1 MLTEVCAEFAYLW
14 VSTASED
21 HRRPGSFCPQNRCPQ
36 STQRKGRIET
46 LVRAFSHRF
55 LRWDRLTSLLRQAG
69 QRGSVVTPNARAT
82 LKIRLATAALNCFRI
97 VVTRTIAGLMIQRS
111 TVSNK
116 SVAPFGCRSEEPM
129 SHVLTACIIP
139 TLIRAGAMSQDRS
152 FDSCLWM
159 RRLQFTIKVS
169 KRSH

>member
-1 MLTEVCAEFAYLW
+1 MLTEVCTEFAYLW
-14 VSTASED
+14 VSRASGD
-21 HRRPGSFCPQNRCPQ
+21 HRRPRSFRPQNRCPQ
-36 STQRKGRIET
+36 STQRKGRIEI

-69 QRGSVVTPNARAT
+69 QRGSVVTPNTRAT
-82 LKIRLATAALNCFRI
+82 PKIRLATAALNCFRI

-116 SVAPFGCRSEEPM
+116 SVASFGCPSEEPM
-129 SHVLTACIIP
+129 SHLLTACIIP
-139 TLIRAGAMSQDRS
+139 KLIRAGAMSQDRS
-152 FDSCLWM
+152 FDACFM
-159 RRLQFTIKVS
+159 DAQVTIKEVS